1 MHSNQ
6 ERNVWEK
13 KKKKINNQISRL
25 PIRQFFLL
33 PFPYNV
39 EIQRQLRKNH
49 ERKKKKKLVLKEFL
63 YIGTN

>member
-1 MHSNQ
+1 MSG
-6 ERNVWEK
+6 R

-39 EIQRQLRKNH
+39 EIQRQLRKNN
-49 ERKKKKKLVLKEFL
+49 ERKKKKKKLVLKEFL

>member
-49 ERKKKKKLVLKEFL
+49 ERKKKKKK
-63 YIGTN
+63 N